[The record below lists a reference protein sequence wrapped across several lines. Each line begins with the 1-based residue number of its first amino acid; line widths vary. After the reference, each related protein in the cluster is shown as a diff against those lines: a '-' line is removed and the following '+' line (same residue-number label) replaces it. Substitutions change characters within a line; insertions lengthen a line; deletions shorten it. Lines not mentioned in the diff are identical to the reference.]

1 MAKPPADTLAL
12 TDYFQSPDKRASTTH
27 KRSSA
32 SSSNSRSSQS
42 KRPKLATGKAAPT
55 TGREENLGEVTLSD
69 SDDDADGE
77 QANHVED
84 RNHRKDDNDDD
95 DLVILDPVPS
105 TSKVKLEDNAA
116 MTAKKGKLAPPP
128 TPIKKETRVA
138 SIFAPKRQPSAA
150 STSPQ
155 RSASSATTVKK
166 ELATE
171 ADGDADRKPDIKPSP
186 SKSIAIFDTAAATA
200 TGSSTASS
208 SSTSNLPLD
217 TSLFSFHPSQDI
229 SFSPHARIPFSFFTD
244 ALVLISST
252 KSRLYIQLVLT
263 NLLRTVIEHDPASL
277 VSVIYLCSN
286 RIGPSYEPQTELGIG
301 WQVLSKSIKET
312 SGATPQKL
320 KQLAN
325 KYGDPGD
332 IAFDAS
338 KSVRLLV
345 QPAPLLCH
353 SVYATLLQIARL
365 KGTGVLNQKTSLVK
379 KLLLSATGEQV
390 RYIVRILASN
400 LRIGAVRLSLL
411 SALARAFVVSRP
423 PGKEPPLERLDEDGG
438 GKYWLSAKERAEMRR
453 VEQEEEEKAA
463 AKATK
468 KGGGKGKGKVKAES
482 AEEEGEAIPTTEDK
496 IKNKIKTKP
505 RAQKSQLELR
515 VEDKF
520 KTAEQLV
527 RRVWAK
533 HPNFGHLVEA
543 LLEGGLEELEN
554 RVGLSVGVPLE
565 PMLGS
570 ITRSFDDIYTRL
582 GSRPFVSEAKL
593 DGQRGQ
599 IHVWVG
605 EKRPPGVA
613 DNAGKWFVDEKGTT
627 GRKVWVRMFSR
638 HLEDMS
644 EKYPDIGGTILGIV
658 ERSEATETPLRNF
671 VIDCEVVAIDPVSG
685 AFKTFQELSY
695 RSKKDVELGDIK
707 VRVGIFC
714 FDLMF
719 LNDES
724 LLSTPFRG
732 RRQLLHTLFPPLRPT
747 DPRYAKWELI
757 PSCTDIEPEK
767 VRAFFHEAL
776 KMKAEGIMVKL
787 LDEVELEVE
796 VKEGQQDDGVDGE
809 GDEDEFRYASSE
821 NENGKSP
828 SPEDVKPLL
837 ATDANGPAKKGKSRR
852 KVLPATYEPDKR
864 ADSWLKVKKDYLEG
878 EGAISDSLDLVP
890 IAAWW
895 GQGRKA
901 GWWSPF
907 LLAAY
912 DEETGA
918 YTAVT
923 KCLSGFTDA
932 FYKEMRE
939 KYSPDPEN
947 LLTSHEPWPEVDG
960 GSLRPDI
967 WFKPSEVWEIRG
979 ADFTLSPVYPA
990 ARSLL
995 GERGCSIRFP
1005 RFIKVREDKGIENAT
1020 TAEQLARMY
1029 HMQGEPAAGG
1039 GGTATVPAG
1048 ETAAEEEEEG
1058 GEVE

>member
-1 MAKPPADTLAL
+1 MAKSAGHSLAL
-12 TDYFQSPDKRASTTH
+12 TDYFAPPDTGKKRPP
-27 KRSSA
+27 SA
-32 SSSNSRSSQS
+32 SSSNPLPASPAKRTKLAVKKATSSS
-42 KRPKLATGKAAPT
+42 ASKGKRPASV
-55 TGREENLGEVTLSD
+55 REQEHLGEVTLSD
-69 SDDDADGE
+69 SDDSDQQTRQDSE
-77 QANHVED
+77 
-84 RNHRKDDNDDD
+84 
-95 DLVILDPVPS
+95 DLVIVEPVPS
-105 TSKVKLEDNAA
+105 TSKLRLDDDIKPKAERTVPV
-116 MTAKKGKLAPPP
+116 AP
-128 TPIKKETRVA
+128 
-138 SIFAPKRQPSAA
+138 IFAPKRRPSASVSPQKPTA
-150 STSPQ
+150 TSPAAIGNGQ
-155 RSASSATTVKK
+155 GSGS
-166 ELATE
+166 
-171 ADGDADRKPDIKPSP
+171 DRKPDVKPSP
-186 SKSIAIFDTAAATA
+186 TKTIAIFDTLAATSSAVADGSPSRSAAA
-200 TGSSTASS
+200 GSSAP
-208 SSTSNLPLD
+208 NNRPLD
-217 TSLFSFHPSQDI
+217 TSLFSFQPLTDVT
-229 SFSPHARIPFSFFTD
+229 FSPHARVPFSFFTD

-263 NLLRTVIEHDPASL
+263 NLLRTVIEHDPSSL

-312 SGATPQKL
+312 SGITPQKL

-390 RYIVRILASN
+390 RYVVRILASN

-423 PGKEPPLERLDEDGG
+423 PGKEPPPELLDEEGG
-438 GKYWLSAKERAEMRR
+438 GRYWLSSKERSEMRR
-453 VEQEEEEKAA
+453 VEEDEEAKAA
-463 AKATK
+463 TRSQK
-468 KGGGKGKGKVKAES
+468 KGGGKGKGKAKAEPADADS
-482 AEEEGEAIPTTEDK
+482 AVSSEDK
-496 IKNKIKTKP
+496 VKNKVKTKP
-505 RAQKSQLELR
+505 RALKSQIELA

-520 KTAEQLV
+520 KRAEQLV
-527 RRVWAK
+527 RKVWAK

-543 LLEGGLEELEN
+543 LLEGGLEQLEET
-554 RVGLSVGVPLE
+554 VGLSVGVPLE

-605 EKRPPGVA
+605 DRRPPGVA
-613 DNAGKWFVDEKGTT
+613 DAAGKWFAGDRT
-627 GRKVWVRMFSR
+627 GKKVWVRMFSR

-658 ERSEATETPLRNF
+658 QRAEAAETPLQNF

-719 LNDES
+719 LNDQS

-732 RRQLLHTLFPPLRPT
+732 RRQLLHTHFPPLRPT
-747 DPRYAKWELI
+747 DPRHAKWELI
-757 PSCTDIEPEK
+757 PSCTDTEPDK

-787 LDEVELEVE
+787 LDEVEVEMELEVQP
-796 VKEGQQDDGVDGE
+796 GQQDGELDDDREDDDG
-809 GDEDEFRYASSE
+809 YASSGTRS
-821 NENGKSP
+821 GKSEFP
-828 SPEDVKPLL
+828 ADSKYVPPETNGTGE
-837 ATDANGPAKKGKSRR
+837 TDGQKGKSRR

-907 LLAAY
+907 LLAVY
-912 DEETGA
+912 DDETGV

-932 FYKEMRE
+932 FYKEMRQ
-939 KYSPDPEN
+939 KYSPDPDN
-947 LLTSHEPWPEVDG
+947 LLTSNEPWPEVDG

-1005 RFIKVREDKGIENAT
+1005 RFMKVREDKGIENAT

-1029 HMQGEPAAGG
+1029 HMQGEPTGGPAAKSGV
-1039 GGTATVPAG
+1039 APEG
-1048 ETAAEEEEEG
+1048 EAAEEEEELI
-1058 GEVE
+1058 EVAR

>member
-1 MAKPPADTLAL
+1 MAKEKEATAHTPSLTAYFGSPPGGEK
-12 TDYFQSPDKRASTTH
+12 KRRST
-27 KRSSA
+27 A
-32 SSSNSRSSQS
+32 SSSNSSISTPAR
-42 KRPKLATGKAAPT
+42 KRKKAQLGKASIQS
-55 TGREENLGEVTLSD
+55 GQKSLGEVTLSD
-69 SDDDADGE
+69 SDQEGPARRSDGSAQTAAGE
-77 QANHVED
+77 
-84 RNHRKDDNDDD
+84 NDDD
-95 DLVILDPVPS
+95 DEDLVIVEPVAS
-105 TSKVKLEDNAA
+105 TSKVKVEE
-116 MTAKKGKLAPPP
+116 TASKTPP
-128 TPIKKETRVA
+128 KVA
-138 SIFAPKRQPSAA
+138 SIFAQKPRA
-150 STSPQ
+150 
-155 RSASSATTVKK
+155 SATPQKHPPQ
-166 ELATE
+166 A
-171 ADGDADRKPDIKPSP
+171 GDLRQNALNDSPDRKPDVKPSP
-186 SKSIAIFDTAAATA
+186 SKNIAIFDTAAAT
-200 TGSSTASS
+200 SSCAAGPSGQAHGMDGTSS
-208 SSTSNLPLD
+208 PTRPLD
-217 TSLFSFHPSQDI
+217 TSLFSFDPSSDI
-229 SFSPHARIPFSFFTD
+229 SFGSHTRIPFSFFTD
-244 ALVLISST
+244 ALLLISST
-252 KSRLYIQLVLT
+252 RSRLYIQLVLT
-263 NLLRTVIEHDPASL
+263 NLLRTVIERDPSSL

-312 SGATPQKL
+312 SGATPQRL

-325 KYGDPGD
+325 KHGDPGD
-332 IAFDAS
+332 IAFEAS

-353 SVYATLLQIARL
+353 GVYAILLQIARQ

-423 PGKEPPLERLDEDGG
+423 SGQGPAPEHLDEEGG
-438 GKYWLSAKERAEMRR
+438 GRYWLSAKERMAM
-453 VEQEEEEKAA
+453 QKIEEEEERKNASKAQQKKTGA
-463 AKATK
+463 GVKGKAKADPDAPD
-468 KGGGKGKGKVKAES
+468 GQSVEDKVKM
-482 AEEEGEAIPTTEDK
+482 
-496 IKNKIKTKP
+496 KIKTKP
-505 RAQKSQLELR
+505 RAQKSGLELA
-515 VEDKF
+515 VEGKF
-520 KTAEQLV
+520 KRAEQLV
-527 RRVWAK
+527 RRIWAK
-533 HPNFGHLVEA
+533 HPNFGHLVDA
-543 LLEGGLEELEN
+543 LLQGGLEELET
-554 RVGLSVGVPLE
+554 RIGLSVGVPLE

-605 EKRPPGVA
+605 GQRPPGVA
-613 DNAGKWFVDEKGTT
+613 EDAGKWFTDETN
-627 GRKVWVRMFSR
+627 GRRIWVRMFSR

-658 ERSEATETPLRNF
+658 ERAESTETPLRNF

-732 RRQLLHTLFPPLRPT
+732 RRHLLHTVFPPLLPK

-757 PSCTDIEPEK
+757 PSCTDTEPER

-787 LDEVELEVE
+787 LDEVEIEIE
-796 VKEGQQDDGVDGE
+796 QEKHDGHDGE
-809 GDEDEFRYASSE
+809 RDDLEDDWDDPPSE
-821 NENGKSP
+821 DGHRRSP
-828 SPEDVKPLL
+828 SPPDTKPTETH
-837 ATDANGPAKKGKSRR
+837 ADDGAAASAKRGKSRR

-907 LLAAY
+907 LLAVY

-918 YTAVT
+918 FTAVT

-939 KYSPDPEN
+939 KYDPEPEN
-947 LLTSHEPWPEVDG
+947 LLTSHEPWPEVEG

-1005 RFIKVREDKGIENAT
+1005 RFIRVRDDKGIENAT
-1020 TAEQLARMY
+1020 TAEDLARMY
-1029 HMQGEPAAGG
+1029 HMQGEAPEPSASVGAVG
-1039 GGTATVPAG
+1039 ADEA
-1048 ETAAEEEEEG
+1048 EG
-1058 GEVE
+1058 GEEGARSSTA

>member
-1 MAKPPADTLAL
+1 MAKSSGDTLAL
-12 TDYFQSPDKRASTTH
+12 TDYFHSPNKAKKRQ
-27 KRSSA
+27 SA
-32 SSSNSRSSQS
+32 SSSANSQPPPPPL
-42 KRPKLATGKAAPT
+42 KRTKLANPT
-55 TGREENLGEVTLSD
+55 KGTNRKVQASGQKEENLGQVTLSD
-69 SDDDADGE
+69 SDDDDP
-77 QANHVED
+77 
-84 RNHRKDDNDDD
+84 KDPAREARDSGD
-95 DLVILDPVPS
+95 DLVIIEPTPS
-105 TSKVKLEDNAA
+105 TSKVKLESDSHR
-116 MTAKKGKLAPPP
+116 PPP
-128 TPIKKETRVA
+128 PPPEKIA
-138 SIFAPKRQPSAA
+138 SIFAPRRRPSA

-155 RSASSATTVKK
+155 KSVASTTTPVKAEVHSNL
-166 ELATE
+166 EL
-171 ADGDADRKPDIKPSP
+171 DKKPDIKPSP
-186 SKSIAIFDTAAATA
+186 SKSIAIFDTAAATSGSAANA
-200 TGSSTASS
+200 TSS
-208 SSTSNLPLD
+208 SSTANKNLPLD
-217 TSLFSFHPSQDI
+217 TSLFSFHPLTDI
-229 SFSPHARIPFSFFTD
+229 SFSPHARVPFNFFTD

-263 NLLRTVIEHDPASL
+263 NLLRTVIERDPASL
-277 VSVIYLCSN
+277 VSIIYLCSN

-423 PGKEPPLERLDEDGG
+423 PGKEPPLELLDEGGG

-453 VEQEEEEKAA
+453 VEEEEEAKAA
-463 AKATK
+463 AKAQK
-468 KGGGKGKGKVKAES
+468 KGGGGKGKAKAKAEPTD
-482 AEEEGEAIPTTEDK
+482 AEATAEDNK
-496 IKNKIKTKP
+496 GKNKVKTKP
-505 RAQKSQLELR
+505 RAQKSELELA

-520 KTAEQLV
+520 KRAEQLV
-527 RRVWAK
+527 RKVWAK

-543 LLEGGLEELEN
+543 LLEGGLEELEE
-554 RVGLSVGVPLE
+554 RIGLSVGVPLE

-605 EKRPPGVA
+605 DKRPPGVA
-613 DNAGKWFVDEKGTT
+613 DNAGKWFTDEET
-627 GRKVWVRMFSR
+627 GKKIWVRMFSR

-658 ERSEATETPLRNF
+658 QRAEATETPLRNF

-732 RRQLLHTLFPPLRPT
+732 RRQLLHTHFPPLRRT

-757 PSCTDIEPEK
+757 PSCTDTEPDK

-787 LDEVELEVE
+787 LDEAEVE
-796 VKEGQQDDGVDGE
+796 VEVQEGQQDGELGEAVDEEEDG
-809 GDEDEFRYASSE
+809 YASSE
-821 NENGKSP
+821 SSSAKSP
-828 SPEDVKPLL
+828 STVDVKPVAPE
-837 ATDANGPAKKGKSRR
+837 ATNGAGTTDGKKGKSRR

-907 LLAAY
+907 LLAVY
-912 DEETGA
+912 DEETGV

-939 KYSPDPEN
+939 KYRPDPDN

-1005 RFIKVREDKGIENAT
+1005 RFMKVREDKGIENAT

-1029 HMQGEPAAGG
+1029 HMQGEPAGG
-1039 GGTATVPAG
+1039 PSTGSG
-1048 ETAAEEEEEG
+1048 AAAAREVEEQEEEMVGDAPE
-1058 GEVE
+1058 

>member
-1 MAKPPADTLAL
+1 EE
-12 TDYFQSPDKRASTTH
+12 KREGRGSG
-27 KRSSA
+27 
-32 SSSNSRSSQS
+32 Q
-42 KRPKLATGKAAPT
+42 AA
-55 TGREENLGEVTLSD
+55 ENLGQVVLSD
-69 SDDDADGE
+69 SDDDDPKDPA
-77 QANHVED
+77 QAQD
-84 RNHRKDDNDDD
+84 SGD
-95 DLVILDPVPS
+95 DLVIIEPTPS
-105 TSKVKLEDNAA
+105 TSKVKLDADS
-116 MTAKKGKLAPPP
+116 GHPPP
-128 TPIKKETRVA
+128 PPEKIA
-138 SIFAPKRQPSAA
+138 SIFAPKRRLSA

-155 RSASSATTVKK
+155 KSVAATTTPVKA
-166 ELATE
+166 EVY
-171 ADGDADRKPDIKPSP
+171 GDLQLDKKPDVKPSP
-186 SKSIAIFDTAAATA
+186 SKNISIFDTAAATSGSGDA
-200 TGSSTASS
+200 TGSSSAANK
-208 SSTSNLPLD
+208 NLPLD
-217 TSLFSFHPSQDI
+217 TSLFSFHPLTDI
-229 SFSPHARIPFSFFTD
+229 SFSPHVRVPFSFFTD

-286 RIGPSYEPQTELGIG
+286 RIGPSYEPQTELGMG

-423 PGKEPPLERLDEDGG
+423 PGKGPPLE
-438 GKYWLSAKERAEMRR
+438 
-453 VEQEEEEKAA
+453 
-463 AKATK
+463 
-468 KGGGKGKGKVKAES
+468 
-482 AEEEGEAIPTTEDK
+482 
-496 IKNKIKTKP
+496 
-505 RAQKSQLELR
+505 AQKSELELA

-520 KTAEQLV
+520 KRAEQLV

-543 LLEGGLEELEN
+543 LLEGGLEELEE
-554 RVGLSVGVPLE
+554 RIGLSVGVPLE

-570 ITRSFDDIYTRL
+570 ITRSFDDIYNRL

-605 EKRPPGVA
+605 DKRPPGVA
-613 DNAGKWFVDEKGTT
+613 DNAGKWFTDEET
-627 GRKVWVRMFSR
+627 GKKIWVRMFSR

-658 ERSEATETPLRNF
+658 QRAEATETRLRNF

-732 RRQLLHTLFPPLRPT
+732 RRRLLHTHFPPLRPT

-757 PSCTDIEPEK
+757 PSCTDTEPDK

-787 LDEVELEVE
+787 LDEVEVEVE
-796 VKEGQQDDGVDGE
+796 VQEGQQDGELGDAVDEEENG
-809 GDEDEFRYASSE
+809 YASSE
-821 NENGKSP
+821 SRSTKSP
-828 SPEDVKPLL
+828 SPVDVKSGAPE
-837 ATDANGPAKKGKSRR
+837 ATNGAGTTDGRKGKSRR

-907 LLAAY
+907 LLAVY
-912 DEETGA
+912 DEETGV

-939 KYSPDPEN
+939 KYRPDPEN
-947 LLTSHEPWPEVDG
+947 LLTSDEPWPEVDG

-1005 RFIKVREDKGIENAT
+1005 RFMKVREDKAIENAT

-1029 HMQGEPAAGG
+1029 HMQGEPAGG
-1039 GGTATVPAG
+1039 PSNGS
-1048 ETAAEEEEEG
+1048 AAAAVAVDVEEEEEEIVG
-1058 GEVE
+1058 NAPA